1 MKTFKNPNLSNLD
14 FLISSLHHGNFMSTE
29 DVIEWMKEKNDGVK
43 SEINIIPLNE
53 LKGWSFLDGR
63 ICHDSGKFFSIEG
76 IRISTNYGLVPKW
89 DQPIINQPEIGFLGI
104 VVKKI
109 AGTLHFL
116 MQAKIEPGNLNIVQL
131 SPTLQATRSNYTR
144 VHKGVAPLYLE
155 YFNGEKEIT
164 VLVDQ
169 LQSEQG
175 ARFLQKRN
183 RNIIVEIDEN
193 EDIPMCEN
201 FIWLSLG
208 QIKELLVH
216 PNIVNMDTRTV
227 ISCIQFGNYT
237 HENLNLLAV
246 FQFVNKKFESNS
258 ESFLYSILS
267 IDNHLHKLQHIIQWI
282 TSLKFKYEL
291 DIQKIPIGDINN
303 WIYDGNS
310 IYHEKNKYF
319 FVVGVDVKIG
329 NREVI
334 AWNQPMVKSA
344 QEGLMGFLVKRIN
357 GIFHFLVQAKL
368 EAGNFD
374 IIELAPTV
382 QCLTG
387 NYRKG
392 MNEYTIPYLEYF
404 IKPDEENIWY
414 STYQS
419 EEGGRFYQEQNLNMI
434 IEVGED
440 FPIKV
445 EENYCWMTLNQMLSF
460 VIYNNYL
467 NIAARSLLSAIRFY

>member
-1 MKTFKNPNLSNLD
+1 MNFKDPNLSNLD
-14 FLISSLHHGNFMSTE
+14 FLASALHRGSVISTE
-29 DVIEWMKEKNDGVK
+29 EVLNWMNQKNEEIESD
-43 SEINIIPLNE
+43 IRLIPLNE
-53 LKGWSFLDGR
+53 LKGWGYNVGK
-63 ICHDSGKFFSIEG
+63 ICHESGRFFSIEG
-76 IRISTNYGLVPKW
+76 IRITTNYGLVSQW

-104 VVKKI
+104 IVKKI
-109 AGTLHFL
+109 KGFLHFL

-144 VHKGVAPLYLE
+144 IHKGASPLYLE
-155 YFNGEKEIT
+155 YFNGEKEVT

-183 RNIIVEIDEN
+183 RNIIVEIN
-193 EDIPMCEN
+193 EDEDITVYEN

-208 QIKELLVH
+208 QIKELLNT

-227 ISCIQFGNYT
+227 ISCIQFGSYSN
-237 HENLNLLAV
+237 ENLSLLAV
-246 FQFVNKKFESNS
+246 FQFVNKKFESNH
-258 ESFLYSILS
+258 ESYLYSILS
-267 IDNHLHKLQHIIQWI
+267 ADNHLHKLQHIIQWI
-282 TSLKFKYEL
+282 TSLKFKYGL
-291 DIQKIPIGDINN
+291 DIQKIPISDING
-303 WIYDGNS
+303 WIYDGNT
-310 IYHEKNKYF
+310 IHQEKNKYF
-319 FVVGVDVKIG
+319 SVVGVDVKIG
-329 NREVI
+329 NREVT
-334 AWNQPMVKSA
+334 AWNQPMIKSV
-344 QEGLMGFLVKRIN
+344 QEGLMGFLVKKIN
-357 GIFHFLVQAKL
+357 GIYHFLVQAKL

-392 MNEYTIPYLEYF
+392 HNEYTIPYLDFF
-404 IKPDEENIWY
+404 INPQTGNIWY

-434 IEVGED
+434 VEVEEE
-440 FPIKV
+440 FPIDV
-445 EENYCWMTLNQMLSF
+445 EENYCWMTLNQMLAF

-467 NIAARSLLSAIRFY
+467 NIAARSLISAIRFY